1 MSVGDGGDHDNGGLF
16 NDAPRVAL
24 RSVQSVSQLLVLDGF
39 REVHRVGS
47 FRSINGASYDGVPEM
62 MLPGLLYM
70 RSSASNDQNASAILM
85 QWASSAS
92 AGYAWSEASNER
104 ELYS

>member
-1 MSVGDGGDHDNGGLF
+1 MVSCDDRTMQPLLF

-62 MLPGLLYM
+62 MLPGLLYICWI
-70 RSSASNDQNASAILM
+70 RVVGGIKRK
-85 QWASSAS
+85 
-92 AGYAWSEASNER
+92 GII
-104 ELYS
+104 